1 SSPGAIAQATPYHA
15 SPLSSPSTVVQPM
28 MSTSTLQ
35 STITTSS
42 TVAGSTS
49 KSKRVSFL
57 RALGLKA
64 AGTSSALA
72 LLPEDRNADAEP
84 RRREETKREKKER
97 KRQEQ
102 EAKMTP
108 EERRLAQVMGRYGSG
123 GDAFGG
129 MSMDYER
136 KDKQKEKQGDEK

>member
-1 SSPGAIAQATPYHA
+1 
-15 SPLSSPSTVVQPM
+15 M

-42 TVAGSTS
+42 TVAESAT
-49 KSKRVSFL
+49 KSKRTSFL

-72 LLPEDRNADAEP
+72 LLPEDSRSDAGP
-84 RRREETKREKKER
+84 SRREESKQEKKDR
-97 KRQEQ
+97 KRREQ

-108 EERRLAQVMGRYGSG
+108 EERRLALVMGRYGAG

-129 MSMDYER
+129 MSMDYAR
-136 KDKQKEKQGDEK
+136 KDKQKEKDGEMGSKK

>member
-1 SSPGAIAQATPYHA
+1 
-15 SPLSSPSTVVQPM
+15 M

-42 TVAGSTS
+42 TIADSTG
-49 KSKRVSFL
+49 KPKRSSFL

-64 AGTSSALA
+64 VGTSSELA
-72 LLPEDRNADAEP
+72 LLPEDPSLDAGP
-84 RRREETKREKKER
+84 SRKEETKQEKKER
-97 KRQEQ
+97 KRREQ

-108 EERRLAQVMGRYGSG
+108 EERRLAQVMGRYGSA

-129 MSMDYER
+129 MSMDYAR
-136 KDKQKEKQGDEK
+136 KDKQKEKERDMGGRR